1 MVNELSCRPR
11 RPGRPAGSGSRRP
24 GGSAGDRCTLVG
36 GLTLVARTP
45 PTGGQCRHRGPY
57 RRRWSLGK
65 QRWTVHELGANITFT
80 FCTTVLSQM
89 GFLPREIRVAFPGE
103 SQLRQSRAT
112 QPTMHAGCFE
122 CVHNTPNSDMDF
134 RIFNVR
140 TYLNAYDC
148 TRGCT
153 DTVRESAL
161 KADSGRKIFCR
172 TGESNL
178 SQRRAGPMLY

>member
-1 MVNELSCRPR
+1 MVSGLWCPLR
-11 RPGRPAGSGSRRP
+11 RREHLAGSRSRRP
-24 GGSAGDRCTLVG
+24 CGSAGDRCTLVG
-36 GLTLVARTP
+36 GLTLVVARTP

-112 QPTMHAGCFE
+112 QPTARAGCF
-122 CVHNTPNSDMDF
+122 
-134 RIFNVR
+134 NVSIIHR
-140 TYLNAYDC
+140 TL
-148 TRGCT
+148 TWT
-153 DTVRESAL
+153 
-161 KADSGRKIFCR
+161 
-172 TGESNL
+172 TGSL
-178 SQRRAGPMLY
+178 TCAKM